1 MEGGARLKR
10 DTEQMHKHLAQ
21 YQMQA
26 AIQKSRV
33 YKVEKNRSGG
43 GNGIAGGGN
52 TVSWKVESEQQES
65 EW

>member
-21 YQMQA
+21 YRMQA
-26 AIQKSRV
+26 AIQESRS
-33 YKVEKNRSGG
+33 YEVEKNRSGG
-43 GNGIAGGGN
+43 GNEMAGGGN
-52 TVSWKVESEQQES
+52 TVSWKVESEQQEC